1 MSEEYNRK
9 QMIAFLSYGQVQMTK
24 ELANALADDLR
35 ALSDA
40 ESRLINLTEA
50 LLERAEKVGAV
61 YLWHIKSLIAEALA
75 PASTHPCLV
84 DDTKKGSGQK
94 DQHWIRTKG

>member
-40 ESRLINLTEA
+40 ESRLINS
-50 LLERAEKVGAV
+50 RKH
-61 YLWHIKSLIAEALA
+61 YLKGQRKWGPFIFGILSL
-75 PASTHPCLV
+75 S
-84 DDTKKGSGQK
+84 
-94 DQHWIRTKG
+94 